1 MAQFHTIKIQD
12 IYKETKD
19 CSVVTFDI
27 PDDLKTSFK
36 YNQGQYLTLKA
47 IIDDQEVRRS
57 YSLCSSPIDNKWQV
71 AIKKNQ
77 WWNIFYIRKR

>member
-1 MAQFHTIKIQD
+1 MAQFHSIKIQD

-27 PDDLKTSFK
+27 PDDLKTNFK

-47 IIDDQEVRRS
+47 IIDDQEEIGRAHV
-57 YSLCSSPIDNKWQV
+57 
-71 AIKKNQ
+71 
-77 WWNIFYIRKR
+77 